1 MGTLDQ
7 LNDILENLESKV
19 SGQVI
24 GSLIASSD
32 GFLIN
37 STLRGDNS
45 EQVAAMVATTTGVGR
60 RMTSTLDAGDLTET
74 TITGEDRII
83 LLYLVGQEGVLGV
96 IAKPGANIALINMN
110 AREAAKKAREIINQ
124 SSVTA

>member
-37 STLRGDNS
+37 STLRDDNS

-60 RMTSTLDAGDLTET
+60 RMTSTLDAGGLTET

-110 AREAAKKAREIINQ
+110 AREAAKKARDIINQ